1 MSSQTNKNQEM
12 PAIMPCRMMRGH
24 TDRVHGVLH
33 LPEGRHII
41 TCSWDGPLRLWDL
54 EGNAQI
60 VEDWRDDRAKNARV
74 YSMALSPNG
83 TMLASGSQDGK
94 VRLWDIDTRKVIE
107 KWTGHTN
114 HVLSVC
120 WSGDGKRVLSGSSD
134 GTARILDAKSGKTVL
149 NIKTGHERVYAVI
162 YSPNQTKIAT
172 GGDKEDAV
180 KIWDAKTGK
189 LLTTLK
195 HDNIVLSLAWD
206 IKQKEALG
214 PVRQPLV
221 SFVWVRFVLKR
232 TDVEV
237 KRMLPRVSHTVTHVD
252 NQ

>member
-1 MSSQTNKNQEM
+1 
-12 PAIMPCRMMRGH
+12 
-24 TDRVHGVLH
+24 
-33 LPEGRHII
+33 
-41 TCSWDGPLRLWDL
+41 
-54 EGNAQI
+54 
-60 VEDWRDDRAKNARV
+60 
-74 YSMALSPNG
+74 MALSPNG